1 MYEKV
6 NALDKRAIEE
16 LFLSEDILMEN
27 AAMALER
34 AVLQNASLGAKVII
48 LCGSGDNGGDG
59 YALARRLAG
68 RFKTLVFEMKPAKSP
83 MCQLQKERAKK
94 VGVVIKTY
102 EEKNE
107 DLECDV
113 LIDCVVG
120 SAFKG
125 ELEPFLD
132 FESLSQKARFKI
144 ACDIPSGI
152 DSKGRVDKGAFKA
165 DTTISMGAIK
175 SCLLSDRAKDYV
187 GELKVGHLGVFN
199 RVYEIPTDTFLLEKS
214 DLKLPL
220 RDKKNAHKGDYG
232 HAHVLL
238 GKHSGAGLL
247 SALSALSFGSG
258 VVSIQ
263 ALEGEIT
270 SSNKPLELVFCENF
284 PNFLSAFALGMG
296 LESFPKDFNKWLEL
310 APCVLDAGVFYHKE
324 VLQALEKEVV
334 LTPHPKEFLSLLK
347 LVGINISMLE
357 LLDNKL
363 EIARDFSQKY
373 PKVVLLLK
381 GANTLI
387 AHQGRTFINTLG
399 SVALAKAGSGDVLA
413 GLILSLLSQNY
424 TPLDAAIN
432 ASLAHALAG
441 LEFKNNYALTPLDL
455 IEKIKRLQKDKNGSF
470 KALAAIA
477 KH

>member
-1 MYEKV
+1 MLSVYEKV

-59 YALARRLAG
+59 YALARRLIG
-68 RFKTLVFEMKPAKSP
+68 RFKTLVFEMKLAKSP

-102 EEKNE
+102 EENALNQN
-107 DLECDV
+107 LECDV
-113 LIDCVVG
+113 LIDCVIG
-120 SAFKG
+120 SHFKG
-125 ELEPFLD
+125 KLEPFLN

-165 DTTISMGAIK
+165 DLTISMGAIK

-199 RVYEIPTDTFLLEKS
+199 QTYEIPTDTFLLEKS

-232 HAHVLL
+232 HAHILL

-258 VVSIQ
+258 VVSVQ
-263 ALEGEIT
+263 ALECEIT
-270 SSNKPLELVFCENF
+270 SNNKPLELVFCENF
-284 PNFLSAFALGMG
+284 PNLLSAFALGMG
-296 LESFPKDFNKWLEL
+296 LENIPKDFNKWLEL

-324 VLQALEKEVV
+324 VLQALEKEAV

-387 AHQGRTFINTLG
+387 AHQGQVFINILG

-413 GLILSLLSQNY
+413 GLIVSLLSQNY

-455 IEKIKRLQKDKNGSF
+455 IEKIKRL
-470 KALAAIA
+470 
-477 KH
+477 

>member
-6 NALDKRAIEE
+6 NALDKRALEE
-16 LFLSEDILMEN
+16 WLLSEDILMEN

-59 YALARRLAG
+59 YALARRLVG
-68 RFKTLVFEMKPAKSP
+68 RFKVLVFEMKLAKSP

-94 VGVVIKTY
+94 VGVVIKAW

-125 ELEPFLD
+125 GLESFLN

-152 DSKGRVDKGAFKA
+152 DSKGRVDKRAFKA
-165 DTTISMGAIK
+165 DMTISMGAIK

-199 RVYEIPTDTFLLEKS
+199 QIYEIPTDTFLLEKS

-220 RDKKNAHKGDYG
+220 RDRKNAHKGDYG

-258 VVSIQ
+258 VVSVQ
-263 ALEGEIT
+263 ALECEIT
-270 SSNKPLELVFCENF
+270 SNNKPLELVFCENF
-284 PNFLSAFALGMG
+284 PKKLSAFALGMG
-296 LESFPKDFNKWLEL
+296 LENIPKDFKKWLGL

-324 VLQALEKEVV
+324 ALQALEKEVI

-347 LVGINISMLE
+347 SVGINISMLE

-387 AHQGRTFINTLG
+387 AHQGRVFINNLG

-413 GLILSLLSQNY
+413 GLIVSLLSQNY

-455 IEKIKRLQKDKNGSF
+455 IEKIKRL
-470 KALAAIA
+470 
-477 KH
+477 

>member
-1 MYEKV
+1 MLSVYEKV

-68 RFKTLVFEMKPAKSP
+68 RFRVLVFEMKLAKSP

-94 VGVVIKTY
+94 VGVVIKAW

-113 LIDCVVG
+113 LVDCVVG

-125 ELEPFLD
+125 GLEPFLD

-152 DSKGRVDKGAFKA
+152 DSKGRVDKRAFKA

-199 RVYEIPTDTFLLEKS
+199 QIYEIPTDTFLLEKS

-258 VVSIQ
+258 VVSVQ
-263 ALEGEIT
+263 ALECEIT
-270 SSNKPLELVFCENF
+270 SNNKPLELVFCENF
-284 PNFLSAFALGMG
+284 PKKLSAFALGMG
-296 LESFPKDFNKWLEL
+296 LENIPKDFNKWLEL

-324 VLQALEKEVV
+324 VLQALEKEVI

-387 AHQGRTFINTLG
+387 AHQGRTFINNLG

-455 IEKIKRLQKDKNGSF
+455 IEKIKRL
-470 KALAAIA
+470 
-477 KH
+477 

>member
-1 MYEKV
+1 MLSVYEKV
-6 NALDKRAIEE
+6 DALDKRALEE
-16 LFLSEDILMEN
+16 WLLSEDILMEN

-59 YALARRLAG
+59 YALARRLIG
-68 RFKTLVFEMKPAKSP
+68 RFKTLVFEMKLAKSP
-83 MCQLQKERAKK
+83 MCRLQKERAKK
-94 VGVVIKTY
+94 VGVVIKAW
-102 EEKNE
+102 EDNHK

-113 LIDCVVG
+113 LVDCVVG

-125 ELEPFLD
+125 GLEPFLD

-152 DSKGRVDKGAFKA
+152 DSKGRVDKRAFKA
-165 DTTISMGAIK
+165 DMTISMGAIK

-187 GELKVGHLGVFN
+187 GELKMGHLGVFN
-199 RVYEIPTDTFLLEKS
+199 QIYEIPTDTFLLEKS

-220 RDKKNAHKGDYG
+220 RDRKNAHKGDYG

-263 ALEGEIT
+263 ALECEIT
-270 SSNKPLELVFCENF
+270 SNNKPLELVFCENF
-284 PNFLSAFALGMG
+284 PKKLSAFALGMG
-296 LESFPKDFNKWLEL
+296 LENIPKDFKKWLGL

-324 VLQALEKEVV
+324 VLQALEKEVI

-347 LVGINISMLE
+347 SVGINISMLE

-387 AHQGRTFINTLG
+387 AHQGRVFINNLG

-413 GLILSLLSQNY
+413 GLIVSLLSQNY

-455 IEKIKRLQKDKNGSF
+455 IEKIKRL
-470 KALAAIA
+470 
-477 KH
+477 

>member
-1 MYEKV
+1 MLSVYEKV
-6 NALDKRAIEE
+6 DALDKGAIEE
-16 LFLSEDILMEN
+16 WFLSEDILMEN

-59 YALARRLAG
+59 YALARRLIG
-68 RFKTLVFEMKPAKSP
+68 RFKTLVFEMKLAKSP

-94 VGVVIKTY
+94 VGVVIKAW

-152 DSKGRVDKGAFKA
+152 DSKGRVDKRAFRA

-199 RVYEIPTDTFLLEKS
+199 QIYEIPTGTFLLEKS

-258 VVSIQ
+258 VVSVQ
-263 ALEGEIT
+263 ALECEIT
-270 SSNKPLELVFCENF
+270 SNNKPLELVFCENF
-284 PNFLSAFALGMG
+284 PNLLSAFALGMG
-296 LESFPKDFNKWLEL
+296 LENIPKDFNKWLEL

-324 VLQALEKEVV
+324 VLQALEKEVI

-387 AHQGRTFINTLG
+387 AHQGQVFINILG

-455 IEKIKRLQKDKNGSF
+455 IEKIKRL
-470 KALAAIA
+470 
-477 KH
+477 

>member
-1 MYEKV
+1 MLSVYEKV
-6 NALDKRAIEE
+6 DALDKRAIEE
-16 LFLSEDILMEN
+16 WFLSEDVLMEN

-59 YALARRLAG
+59 YALARRLMG
-68 RFKTLVFEMKPAKSP
+68 CFKTLVFEMKRAKSP
-83 MCQLQKERAKK
+83 MCQLQQERAKK
-94 VGVVIKTY
+94 VGVVIKTW

-113 LIDCVVG
+113 LVDCVVG

-125 ELEPFLD
+125 GLEPFLN

-152 DSKGRVDKGAFKA
+152 DSKGRVDKRAFKA
-165 DTTISMGAIK
+165 DMTISMGAIK

-199 RVYEIPTDTFLLEKS
+199 PIYEIPTDTFLLEKS

-258 VVSIQ
+258 VVSVQ
-263 ALEGEIT
+263 ALECEIT
-270 SSNKPLELVFCENF
+270 SNNKPLELVFCENF
-284 PNFLSAFALGMG
+284 PKKLSAFALGMG
-296 LESFPKDFNKWLEL
+296 LENIPKDFNKWLGL

-324 VLQALEKEVV
+324 VLQALEKEVI

-387 AHQGRTFINTLG
+387 AHQGRTFINILG

-455 IEKIKRLQKDKNGSF
+455 IEKIKRL
-470 KALAAIA
+470 
-477 KH
+477 

>member
-1 MYEKV
+1 MLSVYEKV

-16 LFLSEDILMEN
+16 LFLSEDVLMEN
-27 AAMALER
+27 AAVALER

-59 YALARRLAG
+59 YALARRLVG
-68 RFKTLVFEMKPAKSP
+68 RFRVLVFEMKLAKSP

-102 EEKNE
+102 EENALNQN
-107 DLECDV
+107 LECDV
-113 LIDCVVG
+113 LVDCVVG

-125 ELEPFLD
+125 GLEPFLN

-165 DTTISMGAIK
+165 DLTISMGAIK

-199 RVYEIPTDTFLLEKS
+199 QIYEIPTDTFLLEKS

-247 SALSALSFGSG
+247 SALSALGFGSG
-258 VVSIQ
+258 VVSVQ
-263 ALEGEIT
+263 ALECEIT
-270 SSNKPLELVFCENF
+270 SNNKPLELVFCENF
-284 PNFLSAFALGMG
+284 PNLLSAFALGMG
-296 LESFPKDFNKWLEL
+296 LENIPKDFNEWLEL

-324 VLQALEKEVV
+324 VLQALEKEAV

-387 AHQGRTFINTLG
+387 AHQGRIFINTLG

-413 GLILSLLSQNY
+413 GLIVSLLSQNY
-424 TPLDAAIN
+424 TPLEAAIN

-455 IEKIKRLQKDKNGSF
+455 IEKIKRL
-470 KALAAIA
+470 
-477 KH
+477 

>member
-1 MYEKV
+1 MLSVYEKG
-6 NALDKRAIEE
+6 NALDKRALEE
-16 LFLSEDILMEN
+16 WLLSEDILMEN

-59 YALARRLAG
+59 YALARRLMG
-68 RFKTLVFEMKPAKSP
+68 RFKTLVFEMKLAKSP

-94 VGVVIKTY
+94 VGVVIKTW
-102 EEKNE
+102 EDNHK

-125 ELEPFLD
+125 GLEPFLD

-152 DSKGRVDKGAFKA
+152 DSKGRVDKRAFKA

-175 SCLLSDRAKDYV
+175 SCLLSDKAKDYI

-199 RVYEIPTDTFLLEKS
+199 QIYEIPTETFLLEKS

-220 RDKKNAHKGDYG
+220 RDRKNAHKGDYG

-258 VVSIQ
+258 VVSVQ
-263 ALEGEIT
+263 ALECEIT
-270 SSNKPLELVFCENF
+270 SNNKPLELVFCENF
-284 PNFLSAFALGMG
+284 PKKLSAFALGMG
-296 LESFPKDFNKWLEL
+296 LENIPKDFKKWLEL

-324 VLQALEKEVV
+324 VLQALEKEVI

-347 LVGINISMLE
+347 SVGINISMLE

-387 AHQGRTFINTLG
+387 AHQGRVFINHLG

-441 LEFKNNYALTPLDL
+441 LEFKNHYALTPLDL
-455 IEKIKRLQKDKNGSF
+455 IEKIKRL
-470 KALAAIA
+470 
-477 KH
+477 

>member
-1 MYEKV
+1 MLSVYEKV
-6 NALDKRAIEE
+6 KALDKRALEE
-16 LFLSEDILMEN
+16 FNLSEDILMEN

-94 VGVVIKTY
+94 VGVVIKAW

-120 SAFKG
+120 SNFKG
-125 ELEPFLD
+125 ELEPFLN

-165 DTTISMGAIK
+165 HMTISMGAIK
-175 SCLLSDRAKDYV
+175 SCLLSDRAKDYI

-199 RVYEIPTDTFLLEKS
+199 QIYEIPTDTFLLEKS

-232 HAHVLL
+232 HAHILL

-258 VVSIQ
+258 VVSVQ
-263 ALEGEIT
+263 ALECEIT

-284 PNFLSAFALGMG
+284 PNPLSAFALGMG
-296 LESFPKDFNKWLEL
+296 LESFPKDFNKWIEL

-387 AHQGRTFINTLG
+387 AHQGQVFINILG

-432 ASLAHALAG
+432 ASLAHAIASLG
-441 LEFKNNYALTPLDL
+441 FKNNYALTPLDL
-455 IEKIKRLQKDKNGSF
+455 IEKIKRL
-470 KALAAIA
+470 
-477 KH
+477 

>member
-1 MYEKV
+1 MLSVYEKV

-34 AVLQNASLGAKVII
+34 VVLQNASLGAKVII

-59 YALARRLAG
+59 YALARRLIG
-68 RFKTLVFEMKPAKSP
+68 RFRVLVFEMKLAKSP

-94 VGVVIKTY
+94 AGVTIKTY
-102 EEKNE
+102 EENALNQN
-107 DLECDV
+107 LECDV

-125 ELEPFLD
+125 GLEPFLN

-165 DTTISMGAIK
+165 DLTISMGAIK

-199 RVYEIPTDTFLLEKS
+199 QTYEIPTDTFLLEKS

-247 SALSALSFGSG
+247 SAISALSFGSG

-263 ALEGEIT
+263 ALECEIT
-270 SSNKPLELVFCENF
+270 SNNKPLELVFCENF
-284 PNFLSAFALGMG
+284 PNPLSAFALGMG
-296 LESFPKDFNKWLEL
+296 LENIPKDFKKWLEL

-324 VLQALEKEVV
+324 VLQALEKEVI

-347 LVGINISMLE
+347 SVGINISMLE

-413 GLILSLLSQNY
+413 GLIVSLLSQNY

-455 IEKIKRLQKDKNGSF
+455 IEKIKRL
-470 KALAAIA
+470 
-477 KH
+477 

>member
-1 MYEKV
+1 MLSVYEKV

-34 AVLQNASLGAKVII
+34 AVLQNASLDAKVII

-59 YALARRLAG
+59 YALARRLVG

-83 MCQLQKERAKK
+83 MCQLQQERAKK
-94 VGVVIKTY
+94 AGVAIKAY

-113 LIDCVVG
+113 LIDCVIG
-120 SAFKG
+120 SHFKG

-132 FESLSQKARFKI
+132 FESLSQKAHFKI

-152 DSKGRVDKGAFKA
+152 DSKGRVDKRAFKA
-165 DTTISMGAIK
+165 DLTISMGAIK
-175 SCLLSDRAKDYV
+175 SCLLSDRAKDYI
-187 GELKVGHLGVFN
+187 GELKVGHLGVFHQ
-199 RVYEIPTDTFLLEKS
+199 VYEIPTDTFLLEKS

-220 RDKKNAHKGDYG
+220 RDRKNAHKGDYG

-263 ALEGEIT
+263 ALECEIT
-270 SSNKPLELVFCENF
+270 SNNKPLELVFCENF
-284 PNFLSAFALGMG
+284 PKKLNAFALGMG
-296 LESFPKDFNKWLEL
+296 LENIPKDFKKWLGL

-324 VLQALEKEVV
+324 VLQALEKEVI

-347 LVGINISMLE
+347 SVGINISMLE

-387 AHQGRTFINTLG
+387 AHQGQVFINILG

-432 ASLAHALAG
+432 ASLAHALAS

-455 IEKIKRLQKDKNGSF
+455 IEKIKRL
-470 KALAAIA
+470 
-477 KH
+477 

>member
-1 MYEKV
+1 MLSVYEKV

-16 LFLSEDILMEN
+16 LFLSEDVLMEN

-59 YALARRLAG
+59 YALARRLMG
-68 RFKTLVFEMKPAKSP
+68 RFRVLVFEMKLAKSP

-94 VGVVIKTY
+94 VGVVIKAY
-102 EEKNE
+102 EENALNQN
-107 DLECDV
+107 LECDV
-113 LIDCVVG
+113 LIDCVIG

-125 ELEPFLD
+125 GLEPFLN

-152 DSKGRVDKGAFKA
+152 DSKGRVDKRAFKA

-175 SCLLSDRAKDYV
+175 SCLLSDRAKDYI

-199 RVYEIPTDTFLLEKS
+199 PIYEIPTDTFLLEKS

-258 VVSIQ
+258 VVSVQ
-263 ALEGEIT
+263 ALECEIT
-270 SSNKPLELVFCENF
+270 SNNKPLELVFCENF
-284 PNFLSAFALGMG
+284 PKKLSAFALGMG
-296 LESFPKDFNKWLEL
+296 LENIPKDFNKWLEL

-324 VLQALEKEVV
+324 VLQALEKEAV

-387 AHQGRTFINTLG
+387 AHQGRTFINNLG

-413 GLILSLLSQNY
+413 GLIVSLLSQNY

-455 IEKIKRLQKDKNGSF
+455 IEKIKRL
-470 KALAAIA
+470 
-477 KH
+477 

>member
-1 MYEKV
+1 MLSVYEKV
-6 NALDKRAIEE
+6 DALDKRAIEE

-59 YALARRLAG
+59 YALARRLMG
-68 RFKTLVFEMKPAKSP
+68 RFKTLVFEMKLAKSP

-94 VGVVIKTY
+94 VGVVIKAY

-125 ELEPFLD
+125 GLEPFLD

-152 DSKGRVDKGAFKA
+152 DSKGRVDKRAFKA

-175 SCLLSDRAKDYV
+175 SCLLSDKAKDYV

-199 RVYEIPTDTFLLEKS
+199 PIYEIPTDTFLLEKS

-258 VVSIQ
+258 VVSVQ
-263 ALEGEIT
+263 ALECEIT
-270 SSNKPLELVFCENF
+270 SNNKPLELVFCENF
-284 PNFLSAFALGMG
+284 PNLLSAFALGMG
-296 LESFPKDFNKWLEL
+296 LENIPKDFNKWLEL

-387 AHQGRTFINTLG
+387 AHQGRTFINILG

-413 GLILSLLSQNY
+413 GLIVSLLSQNY

-455 IEKIKRLQKDKNGSF
+455 IEKIKRL
-470 KALAAIA
+470 
-477 KH
+477 

>member
-1 MYEKV
+1 MLSVYEKV

-59 YALARRLAG
+59 YALARRLIG
-68 RFKTLVFEMKPAKSP
+68 RFKTLVFEMKLAKSP

-94 VGVVIKTY
+94 VGVVIKTW

-113 LIDCVVG
+113 LVDCVVG

-152 DSKGRVDKGAFKA
+152 DSKGRVDKRAFKA

-175 SCLLSDRAKDYV
+175 SCLLGDRAKDYV

-199 RVYEIPTDTFLLEKS
+199 PIYEIPTDTFLLEKS

-258 VVSIQ
+258 VVSVQ
-263 ALEGEIT
+263 ALECEIT
-270 SSNKPLELVFCENF
+270 SNNKPLELVFCENF
-284 PNFLSAFALGMG
+284 PKKLNAFALGMG
-296 LESFPKDFNKWLEL
+296 LENIPKDFKKWLEL
-310 APCVLDAGVFYHKE
+310 APCVLDAGVFYHEE
-324 VLQALEKEVV
+324 VLQALEKEAV

-387 AHQGRTFINTLG
+387 AHQGRIFINTLG

-455 IEKIKRLQKDKNGSF
+455 IEKIKRL
-470 KALAAIA
+470 
-477 KH
+477 

>member
-1 MYEKV
+1 MLSVYEKV
-6 NALDKRAIEE
+6 NALDKRALEE
-16 LFLSEDILMEN
+16 WLLSEDVLMEN

-59 YALARRLAG
+59 YALARRLMG
-68 RFKTLVFEMKPAKSP
+68 RFKTLVFEMKLAKSP

-94 VGVVIKTY
+94 VGVVIKTW
-102 EEKNE
+102 EEKNK

-152 DSKGRVDKGAFKA
+152 DSKGRVDKRAFKA

-175 SCLLSDRAKDYV
+175 SCLLSDRAKDYI

-199 RVYEIPTDTFLLEKS
+199 QIYEIPTDTFLLEKS

-258 VVSIQ
+258 VVSVQ
-263 ALEGEIT
+263 ALECEIT

-284 PNFLSAFALGMG
+284 PKKLSAFALGMG
-296 LESFPKDFNKWLEL
+296 LEGLPKDFKKWLGL

-324 VLQALEKEVV
+324 ALQALEKEVV

-347 LVGINISMLE
+347 SVGINISMLE

-387 AHQGRTFINTLG
+387 AHQGRVFINNLG

-413 GLILSLLSQNY
+413 GLIVSLLSQNY

-432 ASLAHALAG
+432 ASLVHALAG

-455 IEKIKRLQKDKNGSF
+455 IEKIKRL
-470 KALAAIA
+470 
-477 KH
+477 

>member
-1 MYEKV
+1 MLSVYEKV
-6 NALDKRAIEE
+6 DALDKRALEE
-16 LFLSEDILMEN
+16 WLLSEDILMEN

-34 AVLQNASLGAKVII
+34 AVLQNASLDAKVII

-59 YALARRLAG
+59 YALARRLMG
-68 RFKTLVFEMKPAKSP
+68 RFRVLVFEMKLAKSP

-94 VGVVIKTY
+94 AGVVIKTWG
-102 EEKNE
+102 EKNE

-125 ELEPFLD
+125 GLEPFLN

-165 DTTISMGAIK
+165 DLTISMGAIK

-199 RVYEIPTDTFLLEKS
+199 QTYEIPTDTFLLEKS

-258 VVSIQ
+258 VVSVQ
-263 ALEGEIT
+263 ALECEIT
-270 SSNKPLELVFCENF
+270 SNNKPLELVFCENF
-284 PNFLSAFALGMG
+284 PKKLSAFALGMG
-296 LESFPKDFNKWLEL
+296 LENIPKDFNKWLEL

-324 VLQALEKEVV
+324 VLQALEKEVI

-387 AHQGRTFINTLG
+387 AHQGQVFINILG

-432 ASLAHALAG
+432 ASLAHALAS

-455 IEKIKRLQKDKNGSF
+455 IEKIKRL
-470 KALAAIA
+470 
-477 KH
+477 

>member
-1 MYEKV
+1 MLSVYEKV
-6 NALDKRAIEE
+6 KALDKRVLEK
-16 LFLSEDILMEN
+16 FNLSEDILMEN
-27 AAMALER
+27 AAMALEK

-59 YALARRLAG
+59 YALARRLVG

-94 VGVVIKTY
+94 VGVVIKAW

-107 DLECDV
+107 DLECDA

-120 SAFKG
+120 SNFKG
-125 ELEPFLD
+125 ELEPFLN

-152 DSKGRVDKGAFKA
+152 DSKGRVDKRAFKA
-165 DTTISMGAIK
+165 HMTISMGAIK
-175 SCLLSDRAKDYV
+175 SCLLSDRAKDYI

-199 RVYEIPTDTFLLEKS
+199 QIYEIPTDTFLLEKS

-232 HAHVLL
+232 HAHILL

-247 SALSALSFGSG
+247 SALSALNFGSG
-258 VVSIQ
+258 VVSVQ
-263 ALEGEIT
+263 ALECEIT
-270 SSNKPLELVFCENF
+270 SSNKPLELVFCEKF
-284 PNFLSAFALGMG
+284 PNPLSAFALGMG
-296 LESFPKDFNKWLEL
+296 LEGFPKDFNKWLEL

-387 AHQGRTFINTLG
+387 AHQGRVFINILG

-432 ASLAHALAG
+432 ASLAHAIAS

-455 IEKIKRLQKDKNGSF
+455 IEKIKRL
-470 KALAAIA
+470 
-477 KH
+477 

>member
-1 MYEKV
+1 MLSVYEKG
-6 NALDKRAIEE
+6 NALDKRALEE
-16 LFLSEDILMEN
+16 WLLSEDVLMEN

-68 RFKTLVFEMKPAKSP
+68 RFKVLVFEMKLAKSP
-83 MCQLQKERAKK
+83 MCQLQKERTKK
-94 VGVVIKTY
+94 VGVVIKTW
-102 EEKNE
+102 EDNHK

-152 DSKGRVDKGAFKA
+152 DSKGRVDKRAFKA

-199 RVYEIPTDTFLLEKS
+199 QIYEIPTDTFLLEKS

-220 RDKKNAHKGDYG
+220 RDRKNAHKGDYG
-232 HAHVLL
+232 HVHVLL

-263 ALEGEIT
+263 ALECEIT
-270 SSNKPLELVFCENF
+270 SNNKPLELVFCENF
-284 PNFLSAFALGMG
+284 PKKLSAFALGMG
-296 LESFPKDFNKWLEL
+296 LENIPKDFKKWLGL

-324 VLQALEKEVV
+324 ALQALEKEVV

-347 LVGINISMLE
+347 SVGINISMLE

-387 AHQGRTFINTLG
+387 AHQGRVFINNLG

-413 GLILSLLSQNY
+413 GLIVSLLSQNY

-441 LEFKNNYALTPLDL
+441 LEFKNHYALTPLDL
-455 IEKIKRLQKDKNGSF
+455 IEKIKRL
-470 KALAAIA
+470 
-477 KH
+477 

>member
-1 MYEKV
+1 MLSVYEKV
-6 NALDKRAIEE
+6 DALDKRAIEE

-34 AVLQNASLGAKVII
+34 AVLQNASLGDKVII

-59 YALARRLAG
+59 YALARRLIG
-68 RFKTLVFEMKPAKSP
+68 RFRVLVFEMKLAKSP

-94 VGVVIKTY
+94 VGAVIKTW
-102 EEKNE
+102 EDNHK

-113 LIDCVVG
+113 LIDCVIG
-120 SAFKG
+120 SHFKG
-125 ELEPFLD
+125 GLEPFLN

-152 DSKGRVDKGAFKA
+152 DSKGRVDKRAFKA
-165 DTTISMGAIK
+165 DLTISMGAVK

-199 RVYEIPTDTFLLEKS
+199 PIYEIPTETFLLEKS

-247 SALSALSFGSG
+247 SAISALSFGSG
-258 VVSIQ
+258 VVSVQ
-263 ALEGEIT
+263 ALECEIT
-270 SSNKPLELVFCENF
+270 SNNKPLELVFCENF
-284 PNFLSAFALGMG
+284 PKKLSAFALGMG
-296 LESFPKDFNKWLEL
+296 LENIPKDFNKWLGL

-324 VLQALEKEVV
+324 VLQALEKEVI

-387 AHQGRTFINTLG
+387 AHQGRTFINNLG

-413 GLILSLLSQNY
+413 GLIVSLLSQNY

-455 IEKIKRLQKDKNGSF
+455 IEKIKRL
-470 KALAAIA
+470 
-477 KH
+477 

>member
-1 MYEKV
+1 MFSVYEKV
-6 NALDKRAIEE
+6 NALDKRALEK
-16 LFLSEDILMEN
+16 FNLSEDILMEN

-83 MCQLQKERAKK
+83 MCQLQQERAKK
-94 VGVVIKTY
+94 VGVVIKAW

-113 LIDCVVG
+113 LIDCVIG
-120 SAFKG
+120 SHFKG
-125 ELEPFLD
+125 ELEPFLN

-152 DSKGRVDKGAFKA
+152 NSKGRVDKGAFKA
-165 DTTISMGAIK
+165 DMTISMGAIK
-175 SCLLSDRAKDYV
+175 SCLLSDRAKDYI

-199 RVYEIPTDTFLLEKS
+199 QIYEIPTDTFLLEKS

-258 VVSIQ
+258 VVSVQ
-263 ALEGEIT
+263 ALECEIT

-284 PNFLSAFALGMG
+284 PNPLSAFALGMG
-296 LESFPKDFNKWLEL
+296 LEGFPKDFNKWLEL

-324 VLQALEKEVV
+324 ILQALEKEVV

-387 AHQGRTFINTLG
+387 AHQGRVFINILG

-413 GLILSLLSQNY
+413 GLILSLLSQNH
-424 TPLDAAIN
+424 TPLDATIN
-432 ASLAHALAG
+432 ASLAHAIAS

-455 IEKIKRLQKDKNGSF
+455 IEKIKRL
-470 KALAAIA
+470 
-477 KH
+477 

>member
-1 MYEKV
+1 MLSVYEKG
-6 NALDKRAIEE
+6 NALDKRALEE
-16 LFLSEDILMEN
+16 WLLSEDILMEN

-59 YALARRLAG
+59 YALARRLMG
-68 RFKTLVFEMKPAKSP
+68 RFRVLVFEMKLAKSP

-94 VGVVIKTY
+94 VGVVIKTW
-102 EEKNE
+102 EDNLK

-152 DSKGRVDKGAFKA
+152 DSKGRVDKRAFKA

-175 SCLLSDRAKDYV
+175 SCLLSDRAKDYI

-199 RVYEIPTDTFLLEKS
+199 QIYEIPTDTFLLEKS

-258 VVSIQ
+258 VVSVQ
-263 ALEGEIT
+263 ALECEIT
-270 SSNKPLELVFCENF
+270 SNNKPLELVFCENF
-284 PNFLSAFALGMG
+284 PKKLSAFALGMG
-296 LESFPKDFNKWLEL
+296 LEGLPKDFKKWLGL

-324 VLQALEKEVV
+324 VLQALEKEVI

-347 LVGINISMLE
+347 SVGINISMLE

-387 AHQGRTFINTLG
+387 AHQGRVFINNLG

-413 GLILSLLSQNY
+413 GLIVSLLAQNY

-441 LEFKNNYALTPLDL
+441 LEFENHYALTPLDL
-455 IEKIKRLQKDKNGSF
+455 IEKIKRL
-470 KALAAIA
+470 
-477 KH
+477 

>member
-1 MYEKV
+1 MLSVYEKG
-6 NALDKRAIEE
+6 NALDKRALEE
-16 LFLSEDILMEN
+16 WLLSEDILMEN

-34 AVLQNASLGAKVII
+34 AVLKNASLGAKVII
-48 LCGSGDNGGDG
+48 LCGGGDNGGDG
-59 YALARRLAG
+59 YALARRLMG
-68 RFKTLVFEMKPAKSP
+68 RFKVLVFEMKLAKSP

-94 VGVVIKTY
+94 VGVVIKAW

-120 SAFKG
+120 SNFKG

-152 DSKGRVDKGAFKA
+152 DSKGRVDKRAFKA

-175 SCLLSDRAKDYV
+175 SCLLSDKAKDYI

-199 RVYEIPTDTFLLEKS
+199 PIYEIPTDTFLLEKS

-232 HAHVLL
+232 HVHVLL

-258 VVSIQ
+258 VVSVQ
-263 ALEGEIT
+263 ALECEIT
-270 SSNKPLELVFCENF
+270 SNNKPLELVFCENF
-284 PNFLSAFALGMG
+284 PKKLSAFALGMG
-296 LESFPKDFNKWLEL
+296 LENIPKDFKKWLEL

-324 VLQALEKEVV
+324 VLQALEKEAV

-387 AHQGRTFINTLG
+387 AHQGRTFINNLG

-413 GLILSLLSQNY
+413 GLIVSLLAQKY

-441 LEFKNNYALTPLDL
+441 LEFKNHYALTPLDL
-455 IEKIKRLQKDKNGSF
+455 IEKIKRL
-470 KALAAIA
+470 
-477 KH
+477 

>member
-1 MYEKV
+1 MLSVYEKV
-6 NALDKRAIEE
+6 DALDKRALEE

-68 RFKTLVFEMKPAKSP
+68 RFKTLVFEMKLAKSP

-94 VGVVIKTY
+94 VGVTIKAW

-165 DTTISMGAIK
+165 DMTISMGAIK
-175 SCLLSDRAKDYV
+175 SCLLSDKAKDYV

-199 RVYEIPTDTFLLEKS
+199 PIYEIPTDTFLLEKS

-220 RDKKNAHKGDYG
+220 RDRKNAHKGDYG

-258 VVSIQ
+258 VVSVQ
-263 ALEGEIT
+263 ALECEIT
-270 SSNKPLELVFCENF
+270 SNNKPLELVFCENF
-284 PNFLSAFALGMG
+284 PNLLSAFALGMG
-296 LESFPKDFNKWLEL
+296 LENIPKDFNEWLEL

-324 VLQALEKEVV
+324 VLQALEKEVI

-347 LVGINISMLE
+347 SVGINISMLE

-387 AHQGRTFINTLG
+387 AHQGRVFINILG

-455 IEKIKRLQKDKNGSF
+455 IEKIKRL
-470 KALAAIA
+470 
-477 KH
+477 

>member
-1 MYEKV
+1 MLSVYEKV
-6 NALDKRAIEE
+6 NALDKRALEK
-16 LFLSEDILMEN
+16 FNLSEDILMEN

-59 YALARRLAG
+59 YALARRLVG

-94 VGVVIKTY
+94 VGVVIKAW

-107 DLECDV
+107 DLECDA
-113 LIDCVVG
+113 LIDCVIG
-120 SAFKG
+120 SHFKG
-125 ELEPFLD
+125 ELEPFLN

-165 DTTISMGAIK
+165 HMTISMGAIK

-199 RVYEIPTDTFLLEKS
+199 QIYEIPTDTFLLEKS

-220 RDKKNAHKGDYG
+220 RDKKNAHKGNYG
-232 HAHVLL
+232 QAHILL

-258 VVSIQ
+258 VVSVQ
-263 ALEGEIT
+263 ALECEIT

-284 PNFLSAFALGMG
+284 PSPLSAFALGMG
-296 LESFPKDFNKWLEL
+296 LEGFPKDFNKWLEL

-387 AHQGRTFINTLG
+387 AHQGQVFINILG

-413 GLILSLLSQNY
+413 GLILSLLSQHY

-432 ASLAHALAG
+432 ASLAHALAS

-455 IEKIKRLQKDKNGSF
+455 IEKIKRL
-470 KALAAIA
+470 
-477 KH
+477 

>member
-1 MYEKV
+1 MLSVYEKV
-6 NALDKRAIEE
+6 DALDKRAIEE

-34 AVLQNASLGAKVII
+34 AVLQNASLGTKVII

-59 YALARRLAG
+59 YALARRLIG
-68 RFKTLVFEMKPAKSP
+68 RFKTLVFEMKLAKSP

-94 VGVVIKTY
+94 VGVVIKTW

-107 DLECDV
+107 YLECDV

-132 FESLSQKARFKI
+132 FESLSQKAHFKI

-152 DSKGRVDKGAFKA
+152 DSKGRVDKRAFKA

-199 RVYEIPTDTFLLEKS
+199 QIYEIPTNTFLLEKS

-258 VVSIQ
+258 VVSVQ
-263 ALEGEIT
+263 ALECEIT
-270 SSNKPLELVFCENF
+270 SNNKPLELVFCENF
-284 PNFLSAFALGMG
+284 PNLLSAFALGMG
-296 LESFPKDFNKWLEL
+296 LENIPKDFNKWLEL

-324 VLQALEKEVV
+324 VLQALEKEAV

-387 AHQGRTFINTLG
+387 AHQGRVFINILG

-455 IEKIKRLQKDKNGSF
+455 IEKIKRL
-470 KALAAIA
+470 
-477 KH
+477 

>member
-1 MYEKV
+1 MLSVYEKV
-6 NALDKRAIEE
+6 NALDKRALEE
-16 LFLSEDILMEN
+16 LFLSEDVLMEN

-59 YALARRLAG
+59 YALARRLMG
-68 RFKTLVFEMKPAKSP
+68 RFRVLVFEMKLAKSP

-94 VGVVIKTY
+94 AGVVIKTWG
-102 EEKNE
+102 EKNE

-152 DSKGRVDKGAFKA
+152 DSKGRVDKRAFKA

-199 RVYEIPTDTFLLEKS
+199 PIYEIPTDTFLLEKS

-220 RDKKNAHKGDYG
+220 RDRKNAHKGDYG

-247 SALSALSFGSG
+247 SAISALSFGSG
-258 VVSIQ
+258 VVSVQ
-263 ALEGEIT
+263 ALECEIT
-270 SSNKPLELVFCENF
+270 SNNKPLELVFCENF
-284 PNFLSAFALGMG
+284 PKKLSAFALGMG
-296 LESFPKDFNKWLEL
+296 LENIPKDFKKWLEL

-324 VLQALEKEVV
+324 VLQALEKEVI

-387 AHQGRTFINTLG
+387 AHQGRTFINNLG

-413 GLILSLLSQNY
+413 GLIVSLLSQNY

-455 IEKIKRLQKDKNGSF
+455 IEKIKRL
-470 KALAAIA
+470 
-477 KH
+477 

>member
-1 MYEKV
+1 MLSVYEKV
-6 NALDKRAIEE
+6 NALDKRALEE
-16 LFLSEDILMEN
+16 WLLSEDILMEN

-59 YALARRLAG
+59 YALARRLMG
-68 RFKTLVFEMKPAKSP
+68 RFKVLVFEMKLAKSP

-94 VGVVIKTY
+94 VGVVIKTW

-125 ELEPFLD
+125 ELESFLD

-152 DSKGRVDKGAFKA
+152 DSKGRVDKRAFKA

-175 SCLLSDRAKDYV
+175 SCLLSDRAKDYI

-199 RVYEIPTDTFLLEKS
+199 QIYEIPTDTFLLEKS

-258 VVSIQ
+258 VVSVQ
-263 ALEGEIT
+263 ALECEIT
-270 SSNKPLELVFCENF
+270 SNNKPLELVFCENF
-284 PNFLSAFALGMG
+284 PKKLSAFALGMG
-296 LESFPKDFNKWLEL
+296 LENIPKDFKKWLGL

-347 LVGINISMLE
+347 SVGINISMLE

-387 AHQGRTFINTLG
+387 AHQGRVFINNLG

-413 GLILSLLSQNY
+413 GLIVSLLAQNY

-441 LEFKNNYALTPLDL
+441 LEFKNHYALTPLDL
-455 IEKIKRLQKDKNGSF
+455 IEKIKRL
-470 KALAAIA
+470 
-477 KH
+477 

>member
-1 MYEKV
+1 MLSVYEKV
-6 NALDKRAIEE
+6 DALDKRAIEE
-16 LFLSEDILMEN
+16 WLLSEDILMEN

-59 YALARRLAG
+59 YALARRLMG
-68 RFKTLVFEMKPAKSP
+68 RFRVLVFEMKLAKSP

-94 VGVVIKTY
+94 VGVVIKTW
-102 EEKNE
+102 EDNHK

-113 LIDCVVG
+113 LVDCVVV
-120 SAFKG
+120 STFKG

-152 DSKGRVDKGAFKA
+152 DSKGRVDKRAFKA

-175 SCLLSDRAKDYV
+175 SCLLSDKAKDYV

-199 RVYEIPTDTFLLEKS
+199 QIYEIPTDTFLLEKS

-220 RDKKNAHKGDYG
+220 RDRKNAHKGDYG

-247 SALSALSFGSG
+247 SAISALSFGSG
-258 VVSIQ
+258 VVSVQ
-263 ALEGEIT
+263 ALECEIT
-270 SSNKPLELVFCENF
+270 SNNKPLELVFCENF
-284 PNFLSAFALGMG
+284 PNPLSAFALGMG
-296 LESFPKDFNKWLEL
+296 LENIPKDFKKWLEL

-324 VLQALEKEVV
+324 VLQALEKEAV

-387 AHQGRTFINTLG
+387 AHQGQVFINTLG

-413 GLILSLLSQNY
+413 GLILSLLAQNY

-441 LEFKNNYALTPLDL
+441 LGFKNHYALTPLDL
-455 IEKIKRLQKDKNGSF
+455 IEKIKRL
-470 KALAAIA
+470 
-477 KH
+477 

>member
-1 MYEKV
+1 MLSVYEKV
-6 NALDKRAIEE
+6 DALDKRAIEE

-34 AVLQNASLGAKVII
+34 AVLQNASLDAKVII

-59 YALARRLAG
+59 YALARRLVG
-68 RFKTLVFEMKPAKSP
+68 RFKTLVFEMKRAKSP

-94 VGVVIKTY
+94 VGVVIKAWG
-102 EEKNE
+102 EKNK

-125 ELEPFLD
+125 GLEPFLN

-152 DSKGRVDKGAFKA
+152 DSKGRVDKRAFKA
-165 DTTISMGAIK
+165 DMTISMGAIK

-199 RVYEIPTDTFLLEKS
+199 QIYEIPTETFLLEKS

-263 ALEGEIT
+263 ALECEIT
-270 SSNKPLELVFCENF
+270 SNNKPLELVFCENF
-284 PNFLSAFALGMG
+284 PKKLSAFALGMG
-296 LESFPKDFNKWLEL
+296 LENIPKDFKKWLEL

-324 VLQALEKEVV
+324 ILQALEKEVI

-347 LVGINISMLE
+347 SVGINISMLE

-387 AHQGRTFINTLG
+387 AHQGRTFINNLG

-432 ASLAHALAG
+432 ASLAHALAS

-455 IEKIKRLQKDKNGSF
+455 IEKIKRL
-470 KALAAIA
+470 
-477 KH
+477 

>member
-1 MYEKV
+1 MLSVYEKV
-6 NALDKRAIEE
+6 DALDKRAIEE
-16 LFLSEDILMEN
+16 WFLSEDILMEN

-59 YALARRLAG
+59 YALARRLVG
-68 RFKTLVFEMKPAKSP
+68 RFKTLVFEMKLAKSP

-94 VGVVIKTY
+94 VGVAIKTWG
-102 EEKNE
+102 EKNE

-120 SAFKG
+120 SNFKG

-152 DSKGRVDKGAFKA
+152 DSKGRVDKRAFRA

-199 RVYEIPTDTFLLEKS
+199 QIYEIPTETFLLEKS

-220 RDKKNAHKGDYG
+220 RDRKNAHKGDYG

-258 VVSIQ
+258 VVSVQ
-263 ALEGEIT
+263 ALECEIT
-270 SSNKPLELVFCENF
+270 SNNKPLELVFCENF
-284 PNFLSAFALGMG
+284 PKKLNAFALGMG
-296 LESFPKDFNKWLEL
+296 LENIPKDFKKWLGL

-324 VLQALEKEVV
+324 ALQALEKEVV

-387 AHQGRTFINTLG
+387 AHQGRVFINILG

-413 GLILSLLSQNY
+413 GLIVSLLSQNY

-432 ASLAHALAG
+432 ASLVHALAG

-455 IEKIKRLQKDKNGSF
+455 IEKIKRL
-470 KALAAIA
+470 
-477 KH
+477 

>member
-1 MYEKV
+1 MLSVYEKV
-6 NALDKRAIEE
+6 DALDKRAIEE
-16 LFLSEDILMEN
+16 LFLSEDVLMEN

-59 YALARRLAG
+59 YALARRLIG
-68 RFKTLVFEMKPAKSP
+68 RFRVLVFEMKRAKSP

-94 VGVVIKTY
+94 AGVTIKAW

-152 DSKGRVDKGAFKA
+152 DSKGRVDKRAFKA
-165 DTTISMGAIK
+165 DLTISMGAIK

-199 RVYEIPTDTFLLEKS
+199 PIYEIPTDTFLLEKS

-220 RDKKNAHKGDYG
+220 RDRKNAHKGDYG

-247 SALSALSFGSG
+247 SAISALSFGSG
-258 VVSIQ
+258 VVSVQ
-263 ALEGEIT
+263 ALECEIT
-270 SSNKPLELVFCENF
+270 SNNKPLELVFCENF
-284 PNFLSAFALGMG
+284 PKKLSAFALGMG
-296 LESFPKDFNKWLEL
+296 LEGLPKDFNRWLEL

-324 VLQALEKEVV
+324 VLQALEKEVI
-334 LTPHPKEFLSLLK
+334 LTPHPKEFLSLLE

-387 AHQGRTFINTLG
+387 AHQGRTFINILG

-413 GLILSLLSQNY
+413 GLIVSLLSQNY

-441 LEFKNNYALTPLDL
+441 LEFKNHYALTPLDL
-455 IEKIKRLQKDKNGSF
+455 IEKIKRL
-470 KALAAIA
+470 
-477 KH
+477 

>member
-1 MYEKV
+1 MLSVYEKV
-6 NALDKRAIEE
+6 NALDKRALEK
-16 LFLSEDILMEN
+16 FNLSEDILMEN

-59 YALARRLAG
+59 YALARRLVG

-94 VGVVIKTY
+94 VGAVIKAW
-102 EEKNE
+102 EKKNE
-107 DLECDV
+107 DLECDA

-120 SAFKG
+120 SNFKG
-125 ELEPFLD
+125 ELEPFLN

-165 DTTISMGAIK
+165 HMTISMGAIK

-199 RVYEIPTDTFLLEKS
+199 QIYEIPTDTFLLEKS

-232 HAHVLL
+232 HAHILL

-247 SALSALSFGSG
+247 SALSALNFGSG
-258 VVSIQ
+258 VVSVQ
-263 ALEGEIT
+263 ALECEIT

-284 PNFLSAFALGMG
+284 PSPLSAFALGMG
-296 LESFPKDFNKWLEL
+296 LEGFPKDFNKWLEL

-387 AHQGRTFINTLG
+387 AHQGQVFINILG

-413 GLILSLLSQNY
+413 GLILSLLSQHY

-432 ASLAHALAG
+432 ASLVHALAS

-455 IEKIKRLQKDKNGSF
+455 IEKIKRL
-470 KALAAIA
+470 
-477 KH
+477 

>member
-1 MYEKV
+1 MLSVYEKV

-59 YALARRLAG
+59 YALARRLIG
-68 RFKTLVFEMKPAKSP
+68 RFKTLVFEMKLAKSP
-83 MCQLQKERAKK
+83 MCRLQKERAKK
-94 VGVVIKTY
+94 AGVIIKTW
-102 EEKNE
+102 EDNHK

-125 ELEPFLD
+125 ELEPFLN

-152 DSKGRVDKGAFKA
+152 DSKGRVDKRAFKA
-165 DTTISMGAIK
+165 DMTISMGAIK

-199 RVYEIPTDTFLLEKS
+199 PIYEIPTETFLLEKS

-247 SALSALSFGSG
+247 SAISALSFGSG
-258 VVSIQ
+258 VVSVQ
-263 ALEGEIT
+263 ALECEIT
-270 SSNKPLELVFCENF
+270 SNNKPLELVFCENF
-284 PNFLSAFALGMG
+284 PNLLSAFALGMG
-296 LESFPKDFNKWLEL
+296 LENIPKDFNKWLEL
-310 APCVLDAGVFYHKE
+310 APCILDAGVFYHKE
-324 VLQALEKEVV
+324 VLQALEKEVI

-387 AHQGRTFINTLG
+387 AHQGRIFINILG

-413 GLILSLLSQNY
+413 GLIVSLLSQNY

-455 IEKIKRLQKDKNGSF
+455 IEKIKRL
-470 KALAAIA
+470 
-477 KH
+477 

>member
-1 MYEKV
+1 MLSVYEKV
-6 NALDKRAIEE
+6 NVLDKRALEK
-16 LFLSEDILMEN
+16 FNLSEDILMEN

-59 YALARRLAG
+59 YALARRLMG

-83 MCQLQKERAKK
+83 MCQLQQERAKK
-94 VGVVIKTY
+94 VGVVIKAY
-102 EEKNE
+102 EENALNQN
-107 DLECDV
+107 LECDV
-113 LIDCVVG
+113 LIDCVIG
-120 SAFKG
+120 SHFKG
-125 ELEPFLD
+125 KLEPFLN

-152 DSKGRVDKGAFKA
+152 DSKGRVDKRAFKA
-165 DTTISMGAIK
+165 HMTISMGAVK
-175 SCLLSDRAKDYV
+175 SCLLSDRAKDYI

-199 RVYEIPTDTFLLEKS
+199 QTYEIPTDTFLLEKS

-258 VVSIQ
+258 VVSVQ

-284 PNFLSAFALGMG
+284 PNLLSAFALGMG
-296 LESFPKDFNKWLEL
+296 LENIPKDFNKWLEL

-324 VLQALEKEVV
+324 ILQALEKEAV

-387 AHQGRTFINTLG
+387 AHQGQVFINILG

-413 GLILSLLSQNY
+413 GLILSLLSQHY

-432 ASLAHALAG
+432 ASLAHALAS

-455 IEKIKRLQKDKNGSF
+455 IEKIKRL
-470 KALAAIA
+470 
-477 KH
+477 

>member
-1 MYEKV
+1 MLSVYEKV
-6 NALDKRAIEE
+6 NALDKRALEE
-16 LFLSEDILMEN
+16 FNLSEDILMEN

-59 YALARRLAG
+59 YALARRLVG

-83 MCQLQKERAKK
+83 MCQLQQERAKK
-94 VGVVIKTY
+94 VGVVIKAW

-120 SAFKG
+120 SNFKG
-125 ELEPFLD
+125 ELEPFLN
-132 FESLSQKARFKI
+132 FESLSQKACFKI

-152 DSKGRVDKGAFKA
+152 NSKGRVDKGAFKA
-165 DTTISMGAIK
+165 DMTISMGAIK

-199 RVYEIPTDTFLLEKS
+199 QIYEIPTDTFLLEKS

-220 RDKKNAHKGDYG
+220 RDKKNAHKGNYG
-232 HAHVLL
+232 QAHILL

-258 VVSIQ
+258 VVSVQ
-263 ALEGEIT
+263 ALECEIT

-284 PNFLSAFALGMG
+284 PSPLSAFALGMG
-296 LESFPKDFNKWLEL
+296 LEGFPKDFNKWLEL

-387 AHQGRTFINTLG
+387 AHQGQVFINILG

-432 ASLAHALAG
+432 ASLAHALAS

-455 IEKIKRLQKDKNGSF
+455 IEKIKRL
-470 KALAAIA
+470 
-477 KH
+477 

>member
-1 MYEKV
+1 MLSVYEKG

-68 RFKTLVFEMKPAKSP
+68 RFRVLVFEMKLAKSP

-94 VGVVIKTY
+94 AGVVIKTWG
-102 EEKNE
+102 EKNE

-125 ELEPFLD
+125 GLEPFLD

-199 RVYEIPTDTFLLEKS
+199 PIYEIPTDTFLLEKS

-247 SALSALSFGSG
+247 SAISALSFGSG
-258 VVSIQ
+258 VVSVQ
-263 ALEGEIT
+263 ALECEIT
-270 SSNKPLELVFCENF
+270 SNNKPLELVFCENF
-284 PNFLSAFALGMG
+284 PKKLSAFALGMG
-296 LESFPKDFNKWLEL
+296 LEGLPKDFKKWLGL

-324 VLQALEKEVV
+324 VLQALEKEAV

-387 AHQGRTFINTLG
+387 AHQGRVFINTLG

-413 GLILSLLSQNY
+413 GLIVSLLSQNY

-455 IEKIKRLQKDKNGSF
+455 IEKIKRL
-470 KALAAIA
+470 
-477 KH
+477 

>member
-1 MYEKV
+1 MLSVYEKV

-16 LFLSEDILMEN
+16 LFLSQDILMEN

-94 VGVVIKTY
+94 VGVVIKAW

-107 DLECDV
+107 DLECDA
-113 LIDCVVG
+113 LIDCVIG
-120 SAFKG
+120 SDFKG
-125 ELEPFLD
+125 GLEPFLN
-132 FESLSQKARFKI
+132 FESLSQKAHFKI

-152 DSKGRVDKGAFKA
+152 DFKGMVDKRAFKA
-165 DTTISMGAIK
+165 DLTISMGAIK
-175 SCLLSDRAKDYV
+175 SCLLSDRAKDYI

-199 RVYEIPTDTFLLEKS
+199 PIYEIPTDTFLLEKS

-258 VVSIQ
+258 VVSVQ
-263 ALEGEIT
+263 ALECGIT
-270 SSNKPLELVFCENF
+270 PNNKPLELVFCENF
-284 PNFLSAFALGMG
+284 PSSLSAFALGMG
-296 LESFPKDFNKWLEL
+296 LENIPKDFNKWLEL

-324 VLQALEKEVV
+324 VLQALEKEAI

-357 LLDNKL
+357 LSDNKL

-387 AHQGRTFINTLG
+387 AHQGQVFINNLG

-455 IEKIKRLQKDKNGSF
+455 IEKIKRL
-470 KALAAIA
+470 
-477 KH
+477 

>member
-1 MYEKV
+1 MLSVYEKV
-6 NALDKRAIEE
+6 NALDKRALEE
-16 LFLSEDILMEN
+16 FNLSEDILMEN

-83 MCQLQKERAKK
+83 MCQLQQERAKK
-94 VGVVIKTY
+94 VGVVIKAW

-120 SAFKG
+120 SNFKG
-125 ELEPFLD
+125 ELESFLN

-152 DSKGRVDKGAFKA
+152 DSKGRVDKKAFKA
-165 DTTISMGAIK
+165 DLTISMGAIK
-175 SCLLSDRAKDYV
+175 SCLLSDRAKDYI

-199 RVYEIPTDTFLLEKS
+199 QIYEIPTDTFLLEKS

-232 HAHVLL
+232 HAHILL

-258 VVSIQ
+258 VVSVQ
-263 ALEGEIT
+263 ALECEIT

-284 PNFLSAFALGMG
+284 PSPLSAFALGMG
-296 LESFPKDFNKWLEL
+296 LEGFPKDFNRWLEL
-310 APCVLDAGVFYHKE
+310 APCVLDAGVFYYKE

-387 AHQGRTFINTLG
+387 AHQGRVFINTLG

-413 GLILSLLSQNY
+413 GLILSLLSQHY

-432 ASLAHALAG
+432 ASLVHAIAS

-455 IEKIKRLQKDKNGSF
+455 IEKIKRL
-470 KALAAIA
+470 
-477 KH
+477 

>member
-1 MYEKV
+1 MLSVYEKV
-6 NALDKRAIEE
+6 DALDKKALEE
-16 LFLSEDILMEN
+16 WLLSEDVLMEN

-34 AVLQNASLGAKVII
+34 AVLQNASLGTKVII

-59 YALARRLAG
+59 YALARRLMG
-68 RFKTLVFEMKPAKSP
+68 RFKTLVFEMKLAKSP

-94 VGVVIKTY
+94 VGVAIKTW

-113 LIDCVVG
+113 LVDCVVG

-152 DSKGRVDKGAFKA
+152 DSKGRVDKRAFKA

-199 RVYEIPTDTFLLEKS
+199 QIYEIPTDIFLLEKS

-220 RDKKNAHKGDYG
+220 RDRKNAHKGDYG

-263 ALEGEIT
+263 ALECEIT
-270 SSNKPLELVFCENF
+270 SNNKPLELVFCENF
-284 PNFLSAFALGMG
+284 PKKLSAFALGMG
-296 LESFPKDFNKWLEL
+296 LENIPKDFKKWLGL

-324 VLQALEKEVV
+324 ALQALEKEVI

-347 LVGINISMLE
+347 SVGINISMLE

-387 AHQGRTFINTLG
+387 AHQGRVFINNLG

-413 GLILSLLSQNY
+413 GLIVSLLSQNY

-455 IEKIKRLQKDKNGSF
+455 VEKIKRL
-470 KALAAIA
+470 
-477 KH
+477 

>member
-1 MYEKV
+1 MLSVYEKV

-34 AVLQNASLGAKVII
+34 AVLQNASLGSKVII

-59 YALARRLAG
+59 YALARRLVG

-94 VGVVIKTY
+94 VGVVIKAWG
-102 EEKNE
+102 EKNE
-107 DLECDV
+107 DLECDA
-113 LIDCVVG
+113 LIDCVIG

-125 ELEPFLD
+125 ELEPFLN

-152 DSKGRVDKGAFKA
+152 DSKGRVDKRAFKA
-165 DTTISMGAIK
+165 DMTISMGAIK
-175 SCLLSDRAKDYV
+175 SCLLSDRAKDYI

-199 RVYEIPTDTFLLEKS
+199 PIYEIPTDTFLLEKS

-232 HAHVLL
+232 HAHILL

-258 VVSIQ
+258 VVSVQ
-263 ALEGEIT
+263 ALECGIT
-270 SSNKPLELVFCENF
+270 SNNKPLELVFCENF
-284 PNFLSAFALGMG
+284 PSPLSAFALGMG
-296 LESFPKDFNKWLEL
+296 LENIPKDFNKWLEL

-324 VLQALEKEVV
+324 VLQALKKEVV

-347 LVGINISMLE
+347 LVGIHISMLE
-357 LLDNKL
+357 LSDNKL

-387 AHQGRTFINTLG
+387 AHQGQVFINNLG

-432 ASLAHALAG
+432 ASLAHALAS
-441 LEFKNNYALTPLDL
+441 LEFKNNYALMPLDL
-455 IEKIKRLQKDKNGSF
+455 IEKIKRL
-470 KALAAIA
+470 
-477 KH
+477 